1 MEIHLQMVLRVCCL
15 MHEEIRLQYP
25 MNAVLKSNFMER
37 VIKVMLRFV
46 SRKHAGNVN
55 GPILSY
61 GHLLDADWM
70 ILKPD
75 GLPFLE
81 HP

>member
-1 MEIHLQMVLRVCCL
+1 
-15 MHEEIRLQYP
+15 MHKEIRLQYP
-25 MNAVLKSNFMER
+25 MNAVLKSNFMAR
-37 VIKVMLRFV
+37 VIKVMFRFV
-46 SRKHAGNVN
+46 SRKHVGNVN

-61 GHLLDADWM
+61 GPSLDADWM
-70 ILKPD
+70 ILKHD